1 MPVTPAR
8 ATNTKSAKNEKALG
22 ISRVF
27 TVSMN
32 LLTSMRYIV
41 TCIILDVIL
50 D

>member
-8 ATNTKSAKNEKALG
+8 ASNTKSAKNEKALG

-27 TVSMN
+27 TVSMD

-50 D
+50 